1 MENELTR
8 RSSAETFA
16 ACEALWKTPDARAEI
31 DRLFAEAYATF
42 DRKVVVLDDDPT
54 GVQTVH
60 DVAVVTDWAEDT
72 LYAEMLRPDPMFFV
86 LTNSRSFSAE
96 RTQEAHREIAESV
109 LAAARRAGKD
119 YLIVCRGDSTLRGHL
134 PIEEAA
140 LSSVIEEKGGAAFDG
155 EIICPFFRE
164 GGRYTLNGVHYV
176 QEGEDLVPAA
186 QTEFAR
192 DKTFGYRHSFLPEYV
207 EEKTH
212 GAVTAQDVLTVTL
225 RELRALDLDAIE
237 AKLAGAEGFRYIAVD
252 AIEEADVKAFA
263 VVLMRLMARGK
274 HYMIRSAAA
283 VPKALGN
290 VASRALLSRE
300 ELIGAHTDVGG
311 MVLAGSHVKKTTD
324 QLNCLRQS
332 ACPMDWI
339 EFNASRYAEEGGLE
353 AETERVTALAE
364 EAMRAGRT
372 AVVYTSRT
380 LIAPEGASAEEM
392 LAISVRISDAVTAV
406 VAGLNFRPRFL
417 IAKGGIT
424 SSDVGVKA
432 LRVRRAWVLGQAQPG
447 IPVWHTGEESKFPG
461 LSYIIFPGNV
471 GQVSTLRTIVEAL
484 A

>member
-1 MENELTR
+1 M
-8 RSSAETFA
+8 
-16 ACEALWKTPDARAEI
+16 
-31 DRLFAEAYATF
+31 
-42 DRKVVVLDDDPT
+42 
-54 GVQTVH
+54 
-60 DVAVVTDWAEDT
+60 
-72 LYAEMLRPDPMFFV
+72 
-86 LTNSRSFSAE
+86 
-96 RTQEAHREIAESV
+96 
-109 LAAARRAGKD
+109 
-119 YLIVCRGDSTLRGHL
+119 
-134 PIEEAA
+134 
-140 LSSVIEEKGGAAFDG
+140 
-155 EIICPFFRE
+155 
-164 GGRYTLNGVHYV
+164 
-176 QEGEDLVPAA
+176 LVPAA

-192 DKTFGYRHSFLPEYV
+192 DKTFGYSHSFLPDYI

-212 GAVTAQDVLTVTL
+212 GQVKADDVLTVTL
-225 RELRALDLDAIE
+225 RELRSLDLDAIE
-237 AKLAGAEGFRYIAVD
+237 TKLLAAEGFRYIAVD

-339 EFNASRYAEEGGLE
+339 EFNASRYAQEGGL
-353 AETERVTALAE
+353 ADETARVTALAE

-406 VAGLNFRPRFL
+406 VAGLHFRPRFL

-432 LRVRRAWVLGQAQPG
+432 LQVRRAWVLGQAQPG
-447 IPVWHTGEESKFPG
+447 IPVWRTGEESKFPG

>member
-8 RSSAETFA
+8 LSSAETFA
-16 ACEALWKTPDARAEI
+16 ACEALWKTPGARAEI
-31 DRLFAEAYATF
+31 DRLFDEAYATL
-42 DRKVVVLDDDPT
+42 DRKVIVLDDDPT

-72 LYAEMLRPDPMFFV
+72 LHAEMLRPDPMFFV
-86 LTNSRSFSAE
+86 LTNSRSFSAG
-96 RTQEAHREIAESV
+96 RTQEAHREIAANV

-119 YLIVCRGDSTLRGHL
+119 FLIICRGDSTLRGHL

-140 LSSVIEEKGGAAFDG
+140 LSSVIEGSGGAAFDG
-155 EIICPFFRE
+155 EILCPFFRE
-164 GGRYTLNGVHYV
+164 GGRYTLDGVHYV

-212 GAVTAQDVLTVTL
+212 GAVKAQDVLTVTL
-225 RELRALDLDAIE
+225 QELRALDLDAIE

-263 VVLMRLMARGK
+263 VVLMRLMARGR

-290 VASRALLSRE
+290 VASRPLLSRE
-300 ELIGAHTDVGG
+300 ELIGAHTEVGG

-339 EFNASRYAEEGGLE
+339 EFNASRYAEEGGLA
-353 AETERVTALAE
+353 AETARVTALAE

-406 VAGLNFRPRFL
+406 VAGLHFRPRFL

-432 LRVRRAWVLGQAQPG
+432 LQVRRAWVLGQAQPG
-447 IPVWHTGEESKFPG
+447 IPVWRTGEESKFPG